1 VYSFEP
7 QFTAGQSKFQI
18 EINIDAAAQGSA
30 DDANCQQS
38 FDPLRVCQPPALN
51 SADARI

>member
-7 QFTAGQSKFQI
+7 QSAAGQSKFQI

-38 FDPLRVCQPPALN
+38 FDSLRVCQLLARN